1 VSVDR
6 HKPPYKV
13 AGAVLLVL
21 VAIAASFVFLQFR
34 GDLMRKTHL
43 TVLSP
48 RAGLVV
54 DPGSKVTYN
63 GVEIGKVAGVDYVD
77 MAGAAKA
84 RLTLN
89 VEPRY
94 IKFIPRNVV
103 ADVRATTVF
112 GNKYISFSWPKDPS
126 PQRITSQDIIDASSV
141 TTECNIVFETSCR
154 SPSRSIRSSSTPR

>member
-1 VSVDR
+1 
-6 HKPPYKV
+6 
-13 AGAVLLVL
+13 
-21 VAIAASFVFLQFR
+21 
-34 GDLMRKTHL
+34 
-43 TVLSP
+43 
-48 RAGLVV
+48 VV

-63 GVEIGKVAGVDYVD
+63 GVVIGKVAGVDYVD
-77 MAGAAKA
+77 VGGSAKA
-84 RLTLN
+84 KLTLN

-94 IKFIPRNVV
+94 IEFIPKNVV

-112 GNKYISFSWPKDPS
+112 GNKYISFSSPKDPS